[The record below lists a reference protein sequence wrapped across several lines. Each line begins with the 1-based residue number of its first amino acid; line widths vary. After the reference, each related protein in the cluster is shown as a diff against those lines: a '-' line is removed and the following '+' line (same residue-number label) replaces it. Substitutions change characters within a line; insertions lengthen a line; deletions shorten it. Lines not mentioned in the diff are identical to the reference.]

1 MLDFVKR
8 YRSNPKRTVITM
20 KTKRS
25 FYLLKRKDIVNRGVE
40 SSAFGISNNTVNT
53 LDEGLKIVPSNCD
66 SYTLERDKCSTNEA
80 QFAFKSKDNICK
92 LDDCCADDFVLEN
105 SETNTNFK
113 ANCGKKYDDKQL
125 KLAGCKTIKHKEK
138 KTRGALVCEKEWCVL
153 LCDLVAAMVVMVSI
167 ICIMI
172 KLKRLN
178 REK

>member
-1 MLDFVKR
+1 MLDFVKK
-8 YRSNPKRTVITM
+8 YRNNPKRTVITM

-25 FYLLKRKDIVNRGVE
+25 FYLLKRKDIVNRGAQ

-53 LDEGLKIVPSNCD
+53 LDEGPKIIPSNYD

-80 QFAFKSKDNICK
+80 QFAFKSKENICN

-113 ANCGKKYDDKQL
+113 ANRNTKNDNKQS
-125 KLAGCKTIKHKEK
+125 KIACCKMIKHKEK

-153 LCDLVAAMVVMVSI
+153 LCDLVAAVVVMLSI
-167 ICIMI
+167 ICLMI

-178 REK
+178 RGE